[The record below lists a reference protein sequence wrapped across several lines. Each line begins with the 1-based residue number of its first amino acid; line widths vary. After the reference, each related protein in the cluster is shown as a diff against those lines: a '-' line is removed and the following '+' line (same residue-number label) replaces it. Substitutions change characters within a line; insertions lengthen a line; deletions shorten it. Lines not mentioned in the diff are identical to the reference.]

1 MASHRQPRPSRKRGI
16 GTESVPLSS
25 LRTRLGD
32 TSEAERIDGFSGV
45 GEVRAPRRRSRHT
58 EPLRMSSLDLAVA
71 YVSSALLWELSDT
84 YEMALHASY
93 TVGRK
98 RECLV
103 ADVLV
108 YQLLENLLLSARAV
122 DRFLDDPRMWQ
133 ELIAAAEHAWPN
145 NPERRLSTESP
156 TRFQFMRT
164 RNSLMGRVPDFL
176 ESFRKGMSV
185 AAIKVAQ
192 HLGCG
197 QDKDSLTHPS
207 KKNMMMGDATWE
219 PSLYNGV
226 ASRIYADEIT
236 GEIFTGRSDPDAK
249 PFHREGSA
257 PGNYIVS
264 VLTRTEHEHERII
277 LDSQYKPDGVGDGT
291 VFTDMAFNLF
301 EPLGKVRGVIYD
313 MALKAADQDR
323 VGATGRHVLCKVP
336 HTKGDRIRSEVV
348 GEYKFTNATKSFVEV
363 VTAIDGCPTIVVSD
377 ISGEKHVVALI
388 RKQTRVSENRM
399 YNAFQIPDDPIVP
412 LSKRGATTLIRVF
425 SSEADLAAGKPRP
438 RYLRSIPPN
447 DPDFSRLYGL
457 REDTESMHNDYK
469 SRLVNRRARSV
480 GLARREFDL
489 RGYQMHQ
496 MLVALMAWK
505 IRTGGDVSE
514 FLGQWEPPE
523 RAMRR
528 KAA

>member
-1 MASHRQPRPSRKRGI
+1 MASHRQPRPLRKRGI
-16 GTESVPLSS
+16 GTDPVPLSS

-32 TSEAERIDGFSGV
+32 TSEVERIDGFSGV

-58 EPLRMSSLDLAVA
+58 EPLKMSPLDIASG

-84 YEMALHASY
+84 YEAALQATY

-98 RECLV
+98 RECRI

-108 YQLLENLLLSARAV
+108 FHLLENLLLSARAV
-122 DRFLDDPRMWQ
+122 DRFLDDPRIWK
-133 ELIAAAEHAWPN
+133 ELVAAAEHHWPHHAQ
-145 NPERRLSTESP
+145 RRLSLEPP
-156 TRFQFMRT
+156 TRHQYMRT
-164 RNSLMGRVPDFL
+164 IKSLIERIPDFL
-176 ESFRKGMSV
+176 ESFRRALSD
-185 AAIKVAQ
+185 AAVKAAR

-207 KKNMMMGDATWE
+207 KMNMIMGDATWE
-219 PSLYNGV
+219 QSRYNGL
-226 ASRIYADEIT
+226 ADRTYIDETT
-236 GEIFTGRSDPDAK
+236 GEIFTGRSDPDAI
-249 PFHREGSA
+249 PFHGEGSA

-264 VLTRTEHEHERII
+264 VLTRTEYEHERII
-277 LDSQYKPDGVGDGT
+277 LDSQYKPDGAGDGT

-301 EPLGKVRGVIYD
+301 ESLGNVRGVIYD
-313 MALKAADQDR
+313 MALKVADQDR

-336 HTKGDRIRSEVV
+336 HIKGDRVRSEVV
-348 GEYKFTNATKSFVEV
+348 GELKFANATKSFTEV

-377 ISGEKHVVALI
+377 ISGEKYVVPLI
-388 RKQTRVSENRM
+388 RKQTRVSKNRM
-399 YNAFQIPDDPIVP
+399 YNVFQIPENPIVP
-412 LSKRGATTLIRVF
+412 LSKRGATTMMRMF

-438 RYLRSIPPN
+438 RYLRSIPLN

-469 SRLVNRRARSV
+469 SRLVNRRARCV
-480 GLARREFDL
+480 GLARREMDI

-496 MLVALMAWK
+496 MVVALMAWK
-505 IRTGGDVSE
+505 IRTGGDTSE

-523 RAMRR
+523 RARR
-528 KAA
+528 RNAA

>member
-1 MASHRQPRPSRKRGI
+1 MASHRQPRPPRKRGI
-16 GTESVPLSS
+16 GTEPVPLSS

-32 TSEAERIDGFSGV
+32 TSEVERIDGFSGV
-45 GEVRAPRRRSRHT
+45 GEVRAPRRRTRHT
-58 EPLRMSSLDLAVA
+58 EPLNVSVLDSAEAFVSL
-71 YVSSALLWELSDT
+71 SPMW
-84 YEMALHASY
+84 EMAEEYEKALDAMY

-98 RECLV
+98 RECRV

-108 YQLLENLLLSARAV
+108 YQVLRYVPLTARGV
-122 DRFLDDPRMWQ
+122 HRFLDDPRTWQ
-133 ELIAAAEHAWPN
+133 ALVAAAEHHWPDH
-145 NPERRLSTESP
+145 PERRLSPEAP
-156 TRFQFMRT
+156 TRFQYMRT
-164 RNSLMGRVPDFL
+164 RDLLIERVPNFL
-176 ESFRKGMSV
+176 NKFRCVMRD
-185 AAIKVAQ
+185 AAVKAAR

-219 PSLYNGV
+219 PSLYNGL
-226 ASRIYADEIT
+226 ANRTYADEIT

-277 LDSQYKPDGVGDGT
+277 LDSQYRPDGVGDGT

-301 EPLGKVRGVIYD
+301 EPLGNVRGVIYD

-377 ISGEKHVVALI
+377 ISGEKHVVSLV
-388 RKQTRVSENRM
+388 RKQTKLNKNLM
-399 YNAFQIPDDPIVP
+399 YNVFQIPDDPLVP

-469 SRLVNRRARSV
+469 SRLANRRAGSV
-480 GLARREFDL
+480 GLARREMDI
-489 RGYQMHQ
+489 RGYQMYQ
-496 MLVALMAWK
+496 MVVALMAWK

-514 FLGQWEPPE
+514 FLGRWEPPE
-523 RAMRR
+523 RALRR

>member
-16 GTESVPLSS
+16 GTDPVPLSS

-32 TSEAERIDGFSGV
+32 TSEVERIDGFSGV

-58 EPLRMSSLDLAVA
+58 EPLKMSPLDVAVG

-84 YEMALHASY
+84 YEAALTATY
-93 TVGRK
+93 KVGRK
-98 RECLV
+98 RECRV

-108 YQLLENLLLSARAV
+108 FQLLENLLLSARAV
-122 DRFLDDPRMWQ
+122 HRFLDDPRIWK
-133 ELIAAAEHAWPN
+133 ELVAAAEQHWPN
-145 NPERRLSTESP
+145 HPERRLSSEAP
-156 TRFQFMRT
+156 TRHQYMRT
-164 RNSLMGRVPDFL
+164 IKSLTERVPDFL
-176 ESFRKGMSV
+176 ESFRQALSE
-185 AAIKVAQ
+185 AAVKAAR

-207 KKNMMMGDATWE
+207 KKNLIMGDATWE
-219 PSLYNGV
+219 QSRYNGL
-226 ASRIYADEIT
+226 ANRMNTDEIT
-236 GEIFTGRSDPDAK
+236 GEIFAGRSDPDAK

-264 VLTRTEHEHERII
+264 VLMRTEYEHERII

-301 EPLGKVRGVIYD
+301 EPLGNVRGVIYD

-336 HTKGDRIRSEVV
+336 HTKGNRIRSEVV
-348 GEYKFTNATKSFVEV
+348 GEHKFSNATKSFTEV
-363 VTAIDGCPTIVVSD
+363 VTAIDGCTSILVTD
-377 ISGEKHVVALI
+377 ISGEKHVVGLK
-388 RKQTRVSENRM
+388 RKQTKVIKNRM
-399 YNAFQIPDDPIVP
+399 YNVFQIPDDSLVP
-412 LSKRGATTLIRVF
+412 LSKRGATTLMRMF
-425 SSEADLAAGKPRP
+425 SSEADIAAGKPRP
-438 RYLRSIPPN
+438 RYLRSIPLN

-469 SRLVNRRARSV
+469 SRLLNRRARSV
-480 GLARREFDL
+480 GLARREMDI

-496 MLVALMAWK
+496 MVVALMAWK

-523 RAMRR
+523 RARR
-528 KAA
+528 RNAA

>member
-16 GTESVPLSS
+16 GTDPVPLSS

-32 TSEAERIDGFSGV
+32 TSEVERIDGFSGV

-58 EPLRMSSLDLAVA
+58 EPLNV
-71 YVSSALLWELSDT
+71 SALDFAETFVGLAPLWDMDSE
-84 YEMALHASY
+84 YEKDLQALY

-98 RECLV
+98 RECRV

-108 YQLLENLLLSARAV
+108 YQLIRSLLQSVRAV
-122 DRFLDDPRMWQ
+122 HRFLDDPRTWQ
-133 ELIAAAEHAWPN
+133 ALVAAAEHHWPDH
-145 NPERRLSTESP
+145 PERRLSPEAP
-156 TRFQFMRT
+156 TRFQYIRT
-164 RNSLMGRVPDFL
+164 LKSLTQRVPDL
-176 ESFRKGMSV
+176 PERHRDATRE
-185 AAIKVAQ
+185 AAVKAAR

-207 KKNMMMGDATWE
+207 KKNMIMGDATWE
-219 PSLYNGV
+219 QSLYNGL
-226 ASRIYADEIT
+226 ANRTYTDHFT

-301 EPLGKVRGVIYD
+301 EPLGNMRGVVYD
-313 MALKAADQDR
+313 MAMKAADQDR
-323 VGATGRHVLCKVP
+323 VGATGRHVLCKVS
-336 HTKGDRIRSEVV
+336 HTKGNRIRSEVV
-348 GEYKFTNATKSFVEV
+348 GEHKFTNATKSFTEV
-363 VTAIDGCPTIVVSD
+363 VTAVDGCPTIVVSD

-388 RKQTRVSENRM
+388 RKQTKLNKNLM
-399 YNAFQIPDDPIVP
+399 YNVFQIPDDPIVP
-412 LSKRGATTLIRVF
+412 LSKRGATTMMRMF
-425 SSEADLAAGKPRP
+425 SSEADIAAGKPRP
-438 RYLRSIPPN
+438 RYLRSIPLN

-469 SRLVNRRARSV
+469 SRLVNRRAGSV
-480 GLARREFDL
+480 GLARREMDI
-489 RGYQMHQ
+489 RGYQMFQ
-496 MLVALMAWK
+496 MVVALMAWK

-523 RAMRR
+523 RARR
-528 KAA
+528 RNDA